1 MIYLSFAAG
10 LVLLIL
16 GADVLVRGASRLA
29 LSFGI
34 SPLVVGLTVVALG
47 TSAPEFAV
55 SIRGALEGQADISLG
70 NVVGSNILNILL
82 ILGISALIVPL
93 VVHRQIVRQ
102 EVPLMIGASVL
113 LFGLSLDGSLSR
125 VEGGL
130 MFAGL
135 FAYIGLLYWQSRRQP
150 ADELDLEL
158 PPASQ
163 WDRHWSVQLG
173 LVIAGL
179 AMLLLGAQWL
189 VQAAIVFAQWLG
201 VSELVIG
208 LTVVSIGTSLPE
220 IATSI
225 IAALRGQRDIAV
237 GNIVGS
243 NIFNILGVAGL
254 TALVAPSALPVSQ
267 ALISFDMQ
275 VMLAAAIACLPILF
289 SGHLIARWEGALFFG
304 YYCAY
309 TVFLILNSAQ
319 HDALD
324 EFTLVMQYVV
334 LPLTGATLLAITW
347 RELQRRRQ
355 GSRSG

>member
-1 MIYLSFAAG
+1 MLYLSFAAG

-29 LSFGI
+29 LSWGV

-93 VVHRQIVRQ
+93 VVNRQIVRQ
-102 EVPLMIGASVL
+102 EVPIMVGASVL
-113 LFGLSLDGSLSR
+113 LFALSLDGSISR

-135 FAYIGLLYWQSRRQP
+135 FAYIALLYWQSRRRP
-150 ADELDLEL
+150 ANELDLEL
-158 PPASQ
+158 PPDTH
-163 WDRHWSVQLG
+163 WDRHWSMQLLQILVG
-173 LVIAGL
+173 LG
-179 AMLLLGAQWL
+179 MLIVGAHWL

-225 IAALRGQRDIAV
+225 IAALRGQRDMAV

-254 TALVAPSALPVSQ
+254 TALVAPMALPVSQ
-267 ALISFDMQ
+267 ALITFDMQ
-275 VMLAAAIACLPILF
+275 VMLAAAIACLPIVF
-289 SGHLIARWEGALFFG
+289 SGHMIARWEGGVFFG

-309 TVFLILNSAQ
+309 TAYLILNSAH

-324 EFTLVMQYVV
+324 EFTLVMQSVV
-334 LPLTGATLLAITW
+334 LPITAATLLAITM
-347 RELQRRRQ
+347 RELRRRRQ
-355 GSRSG
+355 GIRPG